1 MKKDLI
7 IFLVIVA
14 LLIGLFA
21 WLSTTNEQ
29 NIKVNSKVEIKMED
43 VNAED
48 IYIQWILEHSTRCD
62 EDTAAIIVRE
72 ALKTEMPSLILALIA
87 NESGFNPTATNGD
100 AIGLGQIRWKY
111 WGSFL
116 KEKHIVESVRD
127 LYNPAKN
134 VRAINA
140 ILTKLIREKGSIERA
155 LIAYLGGDKFI
166 GRLAQFFLTLFMEV
180 HDAGKTDA

>member
-1 MKKDLI
+1 MKRDLI

-14 LLIGLFA
+14 ACIAALYGLLDKA
-21 WLSTTNEQ
+21 VQ
-29 NIKVNSKVEIKMED
+29 VNSKVEVKVED
-43 VNAED
+43 VSTED
-48 IYIQWILEHSTRCD
+48 IYIQWVLEHSTKCD

-134 VRAINA
+134 VRATNA
-140 ILTKLIREKGSIERA
+140 ILTKLIQEKGSVERA
-155 LIAYLGGDKFI
+155 LVAYLGGDKFL
-166 GRLAQFFLTLFMEV
+166 GRLAQFFLNLFVEV